1 MLKKVK
7 SKKIKGYNLGGHS
20 VMPENTTRPGPLYA
34 DQLTARDPSRY
45 GSKNLLK
52 KTGLIKV

>member
-7 SKKIKGYNLGGHS
+7 SKKIKGYSLGGQA

-34 DQLTARDPSRY
+34 DQMTIYNAH
-45 GSKNLLK
+45 K
-52 KTGLIKV
+52 KGFINTSGKGKS

>member
-7 SKKIKGYNLGGHS
+7 IKKIKGYNLGGQA

-34 DQLTARDPSRY
+34 DQLTTYNAH
-45 GSKNLLK
+45 K
-52 KTGLIKV
+52 KGFINISGKGK